1 MELTLNWLAMTLG
14 SVFNVNLPHM
24 ISSLPAVRLRDV
36 PELWNAPN
44 RTNPINARV
53 RIPGSKS
60 LTNRWLIM
68 AALSGGECRI
78 NHPLQARDTLLMAQ
92 ALSVLGSSV
101 EVNEDAFI
109 VTPGKTS
116 EPVQIDCGL
125 AGTVMR
131 FVPPVAALSSSQ
143 IRFDGD
149 PHARVRPMKQII
161 SALRD
166 LNVEIDDD
174 NRGTLP
180 FTVVGKGFVPGGA
193 VTIDAS
199 ESSQFVSALLL
210 AGCRY
215 DAGVSIIHSG
225 SALPSMPHIDM
236 SVEVLRELGIRVDVD
251 VKDSTSASWKVHPGV
266 PRSFNVTVE
275 PDLSNAAPFLAA
287 ALVCGGSVIIPDWPT
302 QTTQAGDAL
311 VNLLP
316 QLGAT
321 VTRDGNDLVV
331 TGGSE
336 ITGIDVDLHDVGE
349 LTPVIAAL
357 CALATGPSTLRGI
370 AHLRG
375 HETDR
380 LAALVTEITKLGG
393 IASETPDGLNI
404 EPAKL
409 HGGQFATYSD
419 HRMAM
424 AGAVLGLA
432 IPNVVIEDIATTG
445 KTLPNF
451 VNMWQEMVSA

>member
-1 MELTLNWLAMTLG
+1 
-14 SVFNVNLPHM
+14 
-24 ISSLPAVRLRDV
+24 
-36 PELWNAPN
+36 
-44 RTNPINARV
+44 
-53 RIPGSKS
+53 
-60 LTNRWLIM
+60 M

-92 ALSVLGSSV
+92 ALSALGSSV
-101 EVNEDAFI
+101 EIQDEAFV
-109 VTPGKTS
+109 VTPGTTS
-116 EPVQIDCGL
+116 DATQVDCGL

-131 FVPPVAALSSSQ
+131 FVPPVAALSSGN

-161 SALRD
+161 SALRGLD
-166 LNVEIDDD
+166 VEINDDD
-174 NRGTLP
+174 RGTLP
-180 FTVVGKGFVPGGA
+180 FTVVGKGFVAGGS

-215 DAGVSIIHSG
+215 DAGVSVIHSG
-225 SALPSMPHIDM
+225 TALPSMPHIDM
-236 SVEVLRELGIRVDVD
+236 SVEVLRELGIRVDID
-251 VKDSTSASWKVHPGV
+251 IKDSTNATWTVHPGV

-287 ALVCGGSVIIPDWPT
+287 ALVCGGSVAIPDWPT

-311 VNLLP
+311 VKLLP
-316 QLGAT
+316 KLGAT
-321 VTRDGNDLVV
+321 VSRDGSDLVV
-331 TGGSE
+331 TGGSQ
-336 ITGIDVDLHDVGE
+336 INGIDVDLHDVGE

-380 LAALVTEITKLGG
+380 LAALVTEINKLGG
-393 IASETPDGLNI
+393 KATETADGIHI

-409 HGGQFATYSD
+409 HGGKFATYSD

-432 IPNVVIEDIATTG
+432 VADLVIEDIATTS

-451 VNMWQEMVSA
+451 PNMWQEMVNA

>member
-1 MELTLNWLAMTLG
+1 MAA
-14 SVFNVNLPHM
+14 
-24 ISSLPAVRLRDV
+24 ISS
-36 PELWNAPN
+36 
-44 RTNPINARV
+44 
-53 RIPGSKS
+53 
-60 LTNRWLIM
+60 
-68 AALSGGECRI
+68 GECRI

-92 ALSVLGSSV
+92 ALSALGSSV
-101 EVNEDAFI
+101 EIQEDAFV
-109 VTPGKTS
+109 VTPGKS
-116 EPVQIDCGL
+116 AESVQVDCGL

-131 FVPPVAALSSSQ
+131 FVPPVAALNSGNV
-143 IRFDGD
+143 RFDGD

-161 SALRD
+161 SALRNLD
-166 LNVEIDDD
+166 VEINDDG
-174 NRGTLP
+174 RGTLP
-180 FTVVGKGFVPGGA
+180 FTVAGKGFVPGGS

-210 AGCRY
+210 AGCKY
-215 DAGVSIIHSG
+215 DAGITVVHSG

-236 SVEVLRELGIRVDVD
+236 SIEVLRELGIRVDVD
-251 VKDSTSASWKVHPGV
+251 VNDSTHATWTVHPGI

-287 ALVCGGSVIIPDWPT
+287 ALVCGGSVTIPDWPT

-311 VNLLP
+311 VTLLP
-316 QLGAT
+316 QLGAR
-321 VTRDGNDLVV
+321 VARDGNDLVV

-336 ITGIDVDLHDVGE
+336 ITGIDVDLHEVGE

-380 LAALVTEITKLGG
+380 LAALVAEINKLGG
-393 IASETPDGLNI
+393 NVTETADGLHI
-404 EPAKL
+404 KPAKL

-432 IPNVVIEDIATTG
+432 IPDLIIEDIATTG

-451 VNMWQEMVSA
+451 ANMWQEMVSA

>member
-1 MELTLNWLAMTLG
+1 
-14 SVFNVNLPHM
+14 
-24 ISSLPAVRLRDV
+24 
-36 PELWNAPN
+36 
-44 RTNPINARV
+44 
-53 RIPGSKS
+53 
-60 LTNRWLIM
+60 M

-92 ALSVLGSSV
+92 ALSALGSSV
-101 EVNEDAFI
+101 EIQDEAFV
-109 VTPGKTS
+109 VTPGTTS
-116 EPVQIDCGL
+116 DATQVDCGL

-131 FVPPVAALSSSQ
+131 FVPPVAALSSGN

-161 SALRD
+161 SALRGLD
-166 LNVEIDDD
+166 VEINDDD
-174 NRGTLP
+174 RGTLP
-180 FTVVGKGFVPGGA
+180 FTVIGKGFVAGGS

-215 DAGVSIIHSG
+215 DAGVSVIHLG

-251 VKDSTSASWKVHPGV
+251 IKDSTNATWTVHPGV

-287 ALVCGGSVIIPDWPT
+287 SLVCGGSVAIPDWPT

-311 VNLLP
+311 VKLLP
-316 QLGAT
+316 KLGAT
-321 VTRDGNDLVV
+321 VSRDGSDLVV

-336 ITGIDVDLHDVGE
+336 INGIDVDLHDVGE

-380 LAALVTEITKLGG
+380 LAALVTEINKLGG
-393 IASETPDGLNI
+393 KATETADGIHI

-409 HGGQFATYSD
+409 HAGQFATYSD

-432 IPNVVIEDIATTG
+432 VADLVIEDIATTS
-445 KTLPNF
+445 KTLPDF
-451 VNMWQEMVSA
+451 ANMWQEMVNA

>member
-1 MELTLNWLAMTLG
+1 
-14 SVFNVNLPHM
+14 
-24 ISSLPAVRLRDV
+24 V
-36 PELWNAPN
+36 PDLWNAPN
-44 RTNPINARV
+44 RTNPIVARV

-68 AALSGGECRI
+68 AALSRGECRI

-92 ALSVLGSSV
+92 ALSALGSSV
-101 EVNEDAFI
+101 EIQDEAFV
-109 VTPGKTS
+109 VTPGTTS
-116 EPVQIDCGL
+116 DATQVDCGL

-131 FVPPVAALSSSQ
+131 FVPPVAALSSAN

-161 SALRD
+161 SALRGLD
-166 LNVEIDDD
+166 VEINDDD
-174 NRGTLP
+174 RETLP
-180 FTVVGKGFVPGGA
+180 FTVVGKGFVAGGS

-215 DAGVSIIHSG
+215 DTGVSVIHSG

-251 VKDSTSASWKVHPGV
+251 IKDSTNATWTVHPGV

-287 ALVCGGSVIIPDWPT
+287 ALVCGGSVKIPDWPT

-311 VNLLP
+311 VKLLP
-316 QLGAT
+316 KLGAT
-321 VTRDGNDLVV
+321 VSRDGTDLVV

-336 ITGIDVDLHDVGE
+336 INGIDVDLHDVGE

-380 LAALVTEITKLGG
+380 LAALVTEINKLGG
-393 IASETPDGLNI
+393 KATETADGIHI

-432 IPNVVIEDIATTG
+432 VADLVIEDIATTS

-451 VNMWQEMVSA
+451 ANMWQAMVNA

>member
-1 MELTLNWLAMTLG
+1 
-14 SVFNVNLPHM
+14 
-24 ISSLPAVRLRDV
+24 
-36 PELWNAPN
+36 
-44 RTNPINARV
+44 
-53 RIPGSKS
+53 
-60 LTNRWLIM
+60 M

-92 ALSVLGSSV
+92 ALSALGSSV
-101 EVNEDAFI
+101 EIKDEAFV
-109 VTPGKTS
+109 VTPGTTS
-116 EPVQIDCGL
+116 DATQVDCGL

-131 FVPPVAALSSSQ
+131 FVPPVAALSSGN

-161 SALRD
+161 SALRGLD
-166 LNVEIDDD
+166 VEINDDD
-174 NRGTLP
+174 RGTLP
-180 FTVVGKGFVPGGA
+180 FTVVGKGFVAGGS

-215 DAGVSIIHSG
+215 DAGVSVIHSG
-225 SALPSMPHIDM
+225 TALPSMPHIDM

-251 VKDSTSASWKVHPGV
+251 IKDSTNATWTVHPGV

-287 ALVCGGSVIIPDWPT
+287 ALVCGGSVAIPDWPT

-311 VNLLP
+311 VKLLP
-316 QLGAT
+316 KLGAT
-321 VTRDGNDLVV
+321 VSRDGSDLVV
-331 TGGSE
+331 TGGSQ
-336 ITGIDVDLHDVGE
+336 INGIDVDLHDVGE

-380 LAALVTEITKLGG
+380 LAALVTEINKLGG
-393 IASETPDGLNI
+393 KATETADGIHI

-409 HGGQFATYSD
+409 HGGKFATYSD

-432 IPNVVIEDIATTG
+432 VADLVIEDIATTS

-451 VNMWQEMVSA
+451 PNMWQEMVNA

>member
-1 MELTLNWLAMTLG
+1 M
-14 SVFNVNLPHM
+14 P
-24 ISSLPAVRLRDV
+24 D
-36 PELWNAPN
+36 LWNAPN
-44 RTNPINARV
+44 RTNPVTARV

-68 AALSGGECRI
+68 AAISSGECRI

-101 EVNEDAFI
+101 EIQDDAFI
-109 VTPGKTS
+109 ITPGESS
-116 EPVQIDCGL
+116 ESVQVDCGL

-131 FVPPVAALSSSQ
+131 FVPPVAALSSGNV
-143 IRFDGD
+143 RFDGD

-161 SALRD
+161 SALRNLD
-166 LNVEIDDD
+166 VEINDDG
-174 NRGTLP
+174 RGTLP
-180 FTVVGKGFVPGGA
+180 FTVTGKGFVPGGT

-215 DAGVSIIHSG
+215 DAGVTVVHSG
-225 SALPSMPHIDM
+225 AALPSMPHIDM

-251 VKDSTSASWKVHPGV
+251 VKDSKNASWTVHPGI

-287 ALVCGGSVIIPDWPT
+287 ALVCGGSVTIPDWP
-302 QTTQAGDAL
+302 QETTQAGDAL
-311 VNLLP
+311 VSLLP
-316 QLGAT
+316 KMGAA
-321 VTRDGNDLVV
+321 VTRDGNDLTV

-336 ITGIDVDLHDVGE
+336 ISGIDVDLHDVGE

-370 AHLRG
+370 SHLRG

-380 LAALVTEITKLGG
+380 LAALATEINKLGG
-393 IASETPDGLNI
+393 NVTETADGLHI
-404 EPAKL
+404 EPTKL

-432 IPNVVIEDIATTG
+432 IPDLVIEDIATTG

-451 VNMWQEMVSA
+451 AKMWQEMVSA

>member
-1 MELTLNWLAMTLG
+1 M
-14 SVFNVNLPHM
+14 P
-24 ISSLPAVRLRDV
+24 D
-36 PELWNAPN
+36 LWNAPN
-44 RTNPINARV
+44 RTNPIAARV
-53 RIPGSKS
+53 HIPGSKS

-92 ALSVLGSSV
+92 ALSALGSSV
-101 EVNEDAFI
+101 EIQDEAFV
-109 VTPGKTS
+109 VTPGTTS
-116 EPVQIDCGL
+116 DATQVDCGL

-131 FVPPVAALSSSQ
+131 FVPPVAALSSGN

-161 SALRD
+161 SALRGLD
-166 LNVEIDDD
+166 VEINDDD
-174 NRGTLP
+174 RGTLP
-180 FTVVGKGFVPGGA
+180 FTVVGKGFVAGGS

-215 DAGVSIIHSG
+215 DAGVSVIHSG

-251 VKDSTSASWKVHPGV
+251 IKDSTNATWTVHSGV

-287 ALVCGGSVIIPDWPT
+287 ALVCGGSVAIPDWPT
-302 QTTQAGDAL
+302 QTTQAGNAL
-311 VNLLP
+311 VSLLP
-316 QLGAT
+316 KLGAT
-321 VTRDGNDLVV
+321 VSRDGTDLVV

-336 ITGIDVDLHDVGE
+336 INGIDVDLHDVGE

-380 LAALVTEITKLGG
+380 LAALVTEINKLGG
-393 IASETPDGLNI
+393 KATETADGIHI

-432 IPNVVIEDIATTG
+432 VANLVIEDIATTS
-445 KTLPNF
+445 KTLPDF
-451 VNMWQEMVSA
+451 ANMWQEMVNA

>member
-1 MELTLNWLAMTLG
+1 
-14 SVFNVNLPHM
+14 
-24 ISSLPAVRLRDV
+24 
-36 PELWNAPN
+36 
-44 RTNPINARV
+44 
-53 RIPGSKS
+53 
-60 LTNRWLIM
+60 M
-68 AALSGGECRI
+68 AALSEGECRI

-92 ALSVLGSSV
+92 ALSALGSSV
-101 EVNEDAFI
+101 EIQDEAFV
-109 VTPGKTS
+109 VTPGRTS
-116 EPVQIDCGL
+116 EPVQVDCGL

-131 FVPPVAALSSSQ
+131 FVPPVAALSSSN

-149 PHARVRPMKQII
+149 PHARIRPMKQII

-166 LNVEIDDD
+166 LDVDVDDD
-174 NRGTLP
+174 GRGTLP
-180 FTVVGKGFVPGGA
+180 FTVAGKGFVTGGT

-199 ESSQFVSALLL
+199 ASSQFVSALLL

-215 DAGVSIIHSG
+215 DAGVTVTHSG
-225 SALPSMPHIDM
+225 AALPSMPHIDM
-236 SVEVLRELGIRVDVD
+236 SVEILRELGIQVDVD
-251 VKDSTSASWKVHPGV
+251 VKDSTNASWQVHPGV
-266 PRSFNVTVE
+266 PRTFNVTVE

-287 ALVCGGSVIIPDWPT
+287 ALVCGGSVTIPDWPT

-311 VNLLP
+311 INLLP
-316 QLGAT
+316 QLGAI
-321 VTRDGNDLVV
+321 VVRDGKDLVV
-331 TGGSE
+331 TGESE
-336 ITGIDVDLHDVGE
+336 ISGIDVDLHEVGE

-357 CALATGPSTLRGI
+357 CALATGESTLRGI

-380 LAALVTEITKLGG
+380 LTALVTEINKLGG
-393 IASETPDGLNI
+393 NASETADGI
-404 EPAKL
+404 HIKPAQL

-432 IPNVVIEDIATTG
+432 VSDLVIEDIATTS

-451 VNMWQEMVSA
+451 ADMWQEMISA

>member
-1 MELTLNWLAMTLG
+1 
-14 SVFNVNLPHM
+14 
-24 ISSLPAVRLRDV
+24 
-36 PELWNAPN
+36 
-44 RTNPINARV
+44 
-53 RIPGSKS
+53 
-60 LTNRWLIM
+60 M

-92 ALSVLGSSV
+92 ALSALGSSV
-101 EVNEDAFI
+101 EIQDEAFV
-109 VTPGKTS
+109 VTPGTTS
-116 EPVQIDCGL
+116 DATQVDCGL

-131 FVPPVAALSSSQ
+131 FVPPVAALSSGN

-161 SALRD
+161 SALRGLD
-166 LNVEIDDD
+166 VEINDDD
-174 NRGTLP
+174 RGTLP
-180 FTVVGKGFVPGGA
+180 FTVIGKGFVAGGS

-215 DAGVSIIHSG
+215 DAGVSVIHSG

-251 VKDSTSASWKVHPGV
+251 IKDSTNATWTVHPGV

-287 ALVCGGSVIIPDWPT
+287 ALVCGGSVTIPHWPT
-302 QTTQAGDAL
+302 QTTQAGNAL
-311 VNLLP
+311 VSLLP
-316 QLGAT
+316 KLGAT
-321 VTRDGNDLVV
+321 VSRDGTDLVV
-331 TGGSE
+331 AGGSE
-336 ITGIDVDLHDVGE
+336 INGIDVDLHDVGE

-380 LAALVTEITKLGG
+380 LAALVTEINKLGG
-393 IASETPDGLNI
+393 KATETADGIHI

-432 IPNVVIEDIATTG
+432 VANLVIEDIATTS
-445 KTLPNF
+445 KTLPDF
-451 VNMWQEMVSA
+451 ANMWQEMVNA

>member
-1 MELTLNWLAMTLG
+1 
-14 SVFNVNLPHM
+14 
-24 ISSLPAVRLRDV
+24 V
-36 PELWNAPN
+36 PDLWNAPN
-44 RTNPINARV
+44 RTNPITARV

-68 AALSGGECRI
+68 AALSEGECRI

-92 ALSVLGSSV
+92 ALSALGSSV
-101 EVNEDAFI
+101 EIQDEAFV
-109 VTPGKTS
+109 VTPGRTS
-116 EPVQIDCGL
+116 EPVQVDCGL

-131 FVPPVAALSSSQ
+131 FVPPVAALSSSN

-149 PHARVRPMKQII
+149 PHARIRPMKQII

-166 LNVEIDDD
+166 LDVDVDDD
-174 NRGTLP
+174 GRGTLP
-180 FTVVGKGFVPGGA
+180 FTVAGKGFVTGGT

-199 ESSQFVSALLL
+199 ASSQFVSALLL

-215 DAGVSIIHSG
+215 DAGVTVTHSG
-225 SALPSMPHIDM
+225 AALPSMPHIDM
-236 SVEVLRELGIRVDVD
+236 SVEILRELGIQVDVD
-251 VKDSTSASWKVHPGV
+251 VKDSTNASWQVHPGV
-266 PRSFNVTVE
+266 PRTFNVTVE

-287 ALVCGGSVIIPDWPT
+287 ALVCGGSVTIPDWPT

-311 VNLLP
+311 INLLP
-316 QLGAT
+316 QLGAI
-321 VTRDGNDLVV
+321 VVRDGKDLVV
-331 TGGSE
+331 TGESE
-336 ITGIDVDLHDVGE
+336 ISGIDVDLHEVGE

-357 CALATGPSTLRGI
+357 CALATGESTLRGI

-380 LAALVTEITKLGG
+380 LTALVTEINKLGG
-393 IASETPDGLNI
+393 NASETADGI
-404 EPAKL
+404 HIKPAQL

-432 IPNVVIEDIATTG
+432 VSDLVIEDIATTS

-451 VNMWQEMVSA
+451 ADMWQEMISA

>member
-1 MELTLNWLAMTLG
+1 
-14 SVFNVNLPHM
+14 
-24 ISSLPAVRLRDV
+24 V
-36 PELWNAPN
+36 PDLWNAPN
-44 RTNPINARV
+44 RTNPLDALV

-60 LTNRWLIM
+60 LTNRWLIL
-68 AALSGGECRI
+68 AAISDGECRI
-78 NHPLQARDTLLMAQ
+78 NHPLQARDTLLMAK
-92 ALSVLGSSV
+92 ALASLGSSV
-101 EVNEDAFI
+101 EIQDDAFV
-109 VTPGKTS
+109 VTPGRSS
-116 EPVQIDCGL
+116 ESVEVDCGL

-131 FVPPVAALSSSQ
+131 FVPPVAALNSGSV
-143 IRFDGD
+143 RFDGD

-166 LNVEIDDD
+166 LDIEINDDG
-174 NRGTLP
+174 RGTLP
-180 FTVVGKGFVPGGA
+180 FTVVGKGSVSGGS

-199 ESSQFVSALLL
+199 DSSQFVSALLL

-215 DAGVSIIHSG
+215 DDGVTVVHSG
-225 SALPSMPHIDM
+225 SALPSMPHIEM
-236 SVEVLRELGIRVDVD
+236 SVEVLREVGIQVDVD
-251 VKDSTSASWKVHPGV
+251 VQNSTNASWTVHPGT
-266 PRSFNVTVE
+266 PKSFTVTVE

-287 ALVCGGSVIIPDWPT
+287 ALVCGGSVTIPDWPT

-311 VNLLP
+311 VALLP
-316 QLGAT
+316 KLGAV
-321 VTRDGNDLVV
+321 VTRNGTDLVV
-331 TGGSE
+331 TGGPE
-336 ITGIDVDLHDVGE
+336 IKGIDVDLHDVGE

-380 LAALVTEITKLGG
+380 LVALATEINKLGG
-393 IASETPDGLNI
+393 KVSETPDGLHI
-404 EPAKL
+404 EPAVL

-432 IPNVVIEDIATTG
+432 IPGLVIEDIATTG

-451 VNMWQEMVSA
+451 ANMWQELVGS

>member
-1 MELTLNWLAMTLG
+1 
-14 SVFNVNLPHM
+14 
-24 ISSLPAVRLRDV
+24 
-36 PELWNAPN
+36 
-44 RTNPINARV
+44 
-53 RIPGSKS
+53 
-60 LTNRWLIM
+60 
-68 AALSGGECRI
+68 
-78 NHPLQARDTLLMAQ
+78 
-92 ALSVLGSSV
+92 
-101 EVNEDAFI
+101 
-109 VTPGKTS
+109 
-116 EPVQIDCGL
+116 
-125 AGTVMR
+125 
-131 FVPPVAALSSSQ
+131 
-143 IRFDGD
+143 
-149 PHARVRPMKQII
+149 MKQII
-161 SALRD
+161 SALRN
-166 LNVEIDDD
+166 LEVEINDVG
-174 NRGTLP
+174 RGTLP
-180 FTVVGKGFVPGGA
+180 FTVVGRGFVPGGL

-215 DAGVSIIHSG
+215 DSGVSVIHSG
-225 SALPSMPHIDM
+225 AALPSMPHIDM

-251 VKDSTSASWKVHPGV
+251 VKDSTNASWTVHPGM

-287 ALVCGGSVIIPDWPT
+287 ALVCGGSVTIPDWPLE
-302 QTTQAGDAL
+302 TTQAGDAL
-311 VNLLP
+311 VSLLP
-316 QLGAT
+316 KLGAV
-321 VTRDGNDLVV
+321 VTRDGNDLKV

-336 ITGIDVDLHDVGE
+336 IIGIDVDLHDVGE

-380 LAALVTEITKLGG
+380 LAALVSEINKLGG
-393 IASETPDGLNI
+393 NASETPDGLHI

-432 IPNVVIEDIATTG
+432 VTDLVIEDIATTG
-445 KTLPNF
+445 KTLPDF
-451 VNMWQEMVSA
+451 ANMWQEMVSA

>member
-1 MELTLNWLAMTLG
+1 
-14 SVFNVNLPHM
+14 
-24 ISSLPAVRLRDV
+24 
-36 PELWNAPN
+36 
-44 RTNPINARV
+44 
-53 RIPGSKS
+53 
-60 LTNRWLIM
+60 
-68 AALSGGECRI
+68 
-78 NHPLQARDTLLMAQ
+78 MAQ
-92 ALSVLGSSV
+92 ALSALGSSV
-101 EVNEDAFI
+101 EIQDEAFV
-109 VTPGKTS
+109 VTPGTTS
-116 EPVQIDCGL
+116 DATQVDCGL

-131 FVPPVAALSSSQ
+131 FVPPVAALSSGN

-161 SALRD
+161 SALRGLD
-166 LNVEIDDD
+166 VEINDDD
-174 NRGTLP
+174 RGTLP
-180 FTVVGKGFVPGGA
+180 FTVIGKGFVAGGS

-215 DAGVSIIHSG
+215 DAGVSVIHSG

-236 SVEVLRELGIRVDVD
+236 SVEVLRELGIRVDVYI
-251 VKDSTSASWKVHPGV
+251 KDSTNATWTVHPGM

-287 ALVCGGSVIIPDWPT
+287 ALVCGGSVSIPDWPT

-316 QLGAT
+316 KLGAT
-321 VTRDGNDLVV
+321 VSRDGSDLVV

-336 ITGIDVDLHDVGE
+336 IKGIDVDLHDVGE

-380 LAALVTEITKLGG
+380 LAALVTEINKLGG
-393 IASETPDGLNI
+393 KATETADGI
-404 EPAKL
+404 HIDPAKL

-432 IPNVVIEDIATTG
+432 VADLVIEDIATTS
-445 KTLPNF
+445 KTLPDF
-451 VNMWQEMVSA
+451 ANMWQEMVNA

>member
-1 MELTLNWLAMTLG
+1 M
-14 SVFNVNLPHM
+14 P
-24 ISSLPAVRLRDV
+24 D
-36 PELWNAPN
+36 LWNAPN
-44 RTNPINARV
+44 RTNPIAARV

-92 ALSVLGSSV
+92 ALSALGSSV
-101 EVNEDAFI
+101 EIQDEAFV
-109 VTPGKTS
+109 VTPGTTS
-116 EPVQIDCGL
+116 DATQVDCGL

-131 FVPPVAALSSSQ
+131 FVPPVAALSSGN

-161 SALRD
+161 SALRGLD
-166 LNVEIDDD
+166 VEINDDD
-174 NRGTLP
+174 RGTLP
-180 FTVVGKGFVPGGA
+180 FTVNGKGFVAGGS

-215 DAGVSIIHSG
+215 DAGVSVIHSG

-251 VKDSTSASWKVHPGV
+251 IKDSTNATWTVHSGV

-287 ALVCGGSVIIPDWPT
+287 ALVCGGSVTIPDWPT
-302 QTTQAGDAL
+302 QTTQAGNAL
-311 VNLLP
+311 VSLLP
-316 QLGAT
+316 KLGAT
-321 VTRDGNDLVV
+321 VSRDGTDLVV

-336 ITGIDVDLHDVGE
+336 INGIDVDLHDVGE

-380 LAALVTEITKLGG
+380 LAALVTEINKLGG
-393 IASETPDGLNI
+393 KATETADGI
-404 EPAKL
+404 HVEPAKL

-432 IPNVVIEDIATTG
+432 VANLVIEDIATTS
-445 KTLPNF
+445 KTLPDF
-451 VNMWQEMVSA
+451 ANMWQEMVNA

>member
-1 MELTLNWLAMTLG
+1 
-14 SVFNVNLPHM
+14 
-24 ISSLPAVRLRDV
+24 
-36 PELWNAPN
+36 
-44 RTNPINARV
+44 
-53 RIPGSKS
+53 
-60 LTNRWLIM
+60 M

-92 ALSVLGSSV
+92 ALSALGSSV
-101 EVNEDAFI
+101 EIQDEAFV
-109 VTPGKTS
+109 VTPGTTS
-116 EPVQIDCGL
+116 DATQVDCGL

-131 FVPPVAALSSSQ
+131 FVPPVAALSSGN

-161 SALRD
+161 SALRGLD
-166 LNVEIDDD
+166 VEINDDD
-174 NRGTLP
+174 RGTLP
-180 FTVVGKGFVPGGA
+180 FTVIGKGFVAGGS

-215 DAGVSIIHSG
+215 DAGVSVIHSG

-236 SVEVLRELGIRVDVD
+236 SVEVLRELGIRVDID
-251 VKDSTSASWKVHPGV
+251 IKDSTNATWTVHPGV

-287 ALVCGGSVIIPDWPT
+287 ALVCGGSVAIPDWPT

-311 VNLLP
+311 VKLLP
-316 QLGAT
+316 KLGAT
-321 VTRDGNDLVV
+321 VSRDGSDLVV
-331 TGGSE
+331 TGGSQ
-336 ITGIDVDLHDVGE
+336 INGIDVDLHDVGE

-380 LAALVTEITKLGG
+380 LAALVTEINKLGG
-393 IASETPDGLNI
+393 KATETADGINI

-409 HGGQFATYSD
+409 HGGKFATYSD

-432 IPNVVIEDIATTG
+432 VADLVIEDIATTS

-451 VNMWQEMVSA
+451 PNMWQEMVNA

>member
-1 MELTLNWLAMTLG
+1 M
-14 SVFNVNLPHM
+14 P
-24 ISSLPAVRLRDV
+24 D
-36 PELWNAPN
+36 LWNAPN
-44 RTNPINARV
+44 RTNPIAARV

-92 ALSVLGSSV
+92 ALSALGSSV
-101 EVNEDAFI
+101 EIQDEAFV
-109 VTPGKTS
+109 VTPGTTS
-116 EPVQIDCGL
+116 DATQVDCGL

-131 FVPPVAALSSSQ
+131 FVPPVAALSSAN

-161 SALRD
+161 SALRGLD
-166 LNVEIDDD
+166 VEINDDD
-174 NRGTLP
+174 RGTLP
-180 FTVVGKGFVPGGA
+180 FTVVGKGFVAGGS

-215 DAGVSIIHSG
+215 DAGVSVIHSG

-251 VKDSTSASWKVHPGV
+251 IKDSTNATWTVHPGV

-287 ALVCGGSVIIPDWPT
+287 ALVCGGSVAIPDWPT

-316 QLGAT
+316 KLGAT
-321 VTRDGNDLVV
+321 VSRDGSDLVV

-336 ITGIDVDLHDVGE
+336 INGIDVDLHDVGE

-380 LAALVTEITKLGG
+380 LAALVAEINKLGG
-393 IASETPDGLNI
+393 KATETADGIHI

-432 IPNVVIEDIATTG
+432 VADLMIEDIATTS
-445 KTLPNF
+445 KTLPDF
-451 VNMWQEMVSA
+451 ANMWLEMVNA

>member
-1 MELTLNWLAMTLG
+1 
-14 SVFNVNLPHM
+14 
-24 ISSLPAVRLRDV
+24 
-36 PELWNAPN
+36 
-44 RTNPINARV
+44 
-53 RIPGSKS
+53 
-60 LTNRWLIM
+60 
-68 AALSGGECRI
+68 
-78 NHPLQARDTLLMAQ
+78 
-92 ALSVLGSSV
+92 
-101 EVNEDAFI
+101 
-109 VTPGKTS
+109 
-116 EPVQIDCGL
+116 
-125 AGTVMR
+125 
-131 FVPPVAALSSSQ
+131 VAALSSAN

-161 SALRD
+161 SALRGLD
-166 LNVEIDDD
+166 VEINDDD
-174 NRGTLP
+174 RETLP
-180 FTVVGKGFVPGGA
+180 FTVVGKGFVAGGS

-215 DAGVSIIHSG
+215 DAGVSVIHSG

-251 VKDSTSASWKVHPGV
+251 IKDSTNATWTVHPGV

-287 ALVCGGSVIIPDWPT
+287 ALVCGGSVKIPDWPT

-311 VNLLP
+311 VKLLP
-316 QLGAT
+316 KLGAT
-321 VTRDGNDLVV
+321 VSRDGTDLVV

-336 ITGIDVDLHDVGE
+336 INGIDVDLHDVGE

-380 LAALVTEITKLGG
+380 LAALVTEINKLGG
-393 IASETPDGLNI
+393 KATETADGIHI

-432 IPNVVIEDIATTG
+432 VADLMIEDIATTS
-445 KTLPNF
+445 KTLPDF
-451 VNMWQEMVSA
+451 ANMWQAMVNA

>member
-1 MELTLNWLAMTLG
+1 
-14 SVFNVNLPHM
+14 
-24 ISSLPAVRLRDV
+24 
-36 PELWNAPN
+36 
-44 RTNPINARV
+44 
-53 RIPGSKS
+53 
-60 LTNRWLIM
+60 M

-92 ALSVLGSSV
+92 ALSALGSSV
-101 EVNEDAFI
+101 EIKDEAFV
-109 VTPGKTS
+109 VTPGTTS
-116 EPVQIDCGL
+116 DATQVDCGL

-131 FVPPVAALSSSQ
+131 FVPPVAALSSAN

-161 SALRD
+161 SALRGLD
-166 LNVEIDDD
+166 VEINDDD
-174 NRGTLP
+174 RGTLP
-180 FTVVGKGFVPGGA
+180 FTVVGKGFVAGGS

-215 DAGVSIIHSG
+215 DAGVSVIHSG

-251 VKDSTSASWKVHPGV
+251 IKDSTNATWTVHPGV
-266 PRSFNVTVE
+266 PCSFNVTVE

-287 ALVCGGSVIIPDWPT
+287 ALVCGGSVAIPDWPT

-311 VNLLP
+311 VKLLP
-316 QLGAT
+316 KLGAT
-321 VTRDGNDLVV
+321 VSRDGSDLVV

-336 ITGIDVDLHDVGE
+336 INGIDVDLHDVGE

-380 LAALVTEITKLGG
+380 LAALVTEINKLGG
-393 IASETPDGLNI
+393 KATETADGIHI

-409 HGGQFATYSD
+409 HGGKFATYSD

-432 IPNVVIEDIATTG
+432 VADLVIEDIATTS

-451 VNMWQEMVSA
+451 PNMWQEMVNA

>member
-1 MELTLNWLAMTLG
+1 
-14 SVFNVNLPHM
+14 
-24 ISSLPAVRLRDV
+24 
-36 PELWNAPN
+36 
-44 RTNPINARV
+44 
-53 RIPGSKS
+53 
-60 LTNRWLIM
+60 M

-92 ALSVLGSSV
+92 ALSALGSSV
-101 EVNEDAFI
+101 EIQDEAFV
-109 VTPGKTS
+109 VTPGTTS
-116 EPVQIDCGL
+116 DATQVDCGL

-131 FVPPVAALSSSQ
+131 FVPPVAALSSGN

-161 SALRD
+161 SALRGLD
-166 LNVEIDDD
+166 VEINDDE
-174 NRGTLP
+174 RGTLP
-180 FTVVGKGFVPGGA
+180 FTVVGKGFVAGGS

-210 AGCRY
+210 AGCKY
-215 DAGVSIIHSG
+215 DAGVSVIHSG

-251 VKDSTSASWKVHPGV
+251 IKDSTNATWTVHPGV

-287 ALVCGGSVIIPDWPT
+287 ALVCGGSVAIPDWPT

-311 VNLLP
+311 VKLLP
-316 QLGAT
+316 KLGAT
-321 VTRDGNDLVV
+321 VSRDGSDLVV
-331 TGGSE
+331 TGGSQ
-336 ITGIDVDLHDVGE
+336 INGIDVDLHDVGE

-380 LAALVTEITKLGG
+380 LAALVTEINKLGG
-393 IASETPDGLNI
+393 KATETADGINI

-409 HGGQFATYSD
+409 HGGKFATYSD

-432 IPNVVIEDIATTG
+432 VADLVIEDIATTS

-451 VNMWQEMVSA
+451 PNMWQEMVNA

>member
-1 MELTLNWLAMTLG
+1 
-14 SVFNVNLPHM
+14 
-24 ISSLPAVRLRDV
+24 
-36 PELWNAPN
+36 
-44 RTNPINARV
+44 
-53 RIPGSKS
+53 
-60 LTNRWLIM
+60 M

-92 ALSVLGSSV
+92 ALSALGSSV
-101 EVNEDAFI
+101 EIQDEAFL
-109 VTPGKTS
+109 VTPGTTS
-116 EPVQIDCGL
+116 DATQIDCGL

-131 FVPPVAALSSSQ
+131 FVPPVAALSSAN

-161 SALRD
+161 SALRGLD
-166 LNVEIDDD
+166 VEINDDD
-174 NRGTLP
+174 RGTLP
-180 FTVVGKGFVPGGA
+180 FTVVGKGFVAGGS
-193 VTIDAS
+193 VIIDAS

-215 DAGVSIIHSG
+215 DAGVSVIHSG
-225 SALPSMPHIDM
+225 TALPSMPHIDM

-251 VKDSTSASWKVHPGV
+251 IKDSTNATWTVHPGV

-275 PDLSNAAPFLAA
+275 PDLSNSAPFLAA
-287 ALVCGGSVIIPDWPT
+287 ALVCGGSVTIPDWPT

-311 VNLLP
+311 VDLLP
-316 QLGAT
+316 KLGAT
-321 VTRDGNDLVV
+321 VSRDGTDLVV
-331 TGGSE
+331 AGGSE
-336 ITGIDVDLHDVGE
+336 INGIDVDLHDVGE
-349 LTPVIAAL
+349 ITPVIAAL

-380 LAALVTEITKLGG
+380 LAALVTEINKLGG
-393 IASETPDGLNI
+393 NATETADGIHI

-432 IPNVVIEDIATTG
+432 VADLVIEDIATTS
-445 KTLPNF
+445 KTLPDF
-451 VNMWQEMVSA
+451 ANMWQEMVIA

>member
-1 MELTLNWLAMTLG
+1 
-14 SVFNVNLPHM
+14 
-24 ISSLPAVRLRDV
+24 
-36 PELWNAPN
+36 
-44 RTNPINARV
+44 
-53 RIPGSKS
+53 
-60 LTNRWLIM
+60 M
-68 AALSGGECRI
+68 AALSSGECRI

-92 ALSVLGSSV
+92 ALSALGSSI
-101 EVNEDAFI
+101 EIQQDAFI
-109 VTPGKTS
+109 VTPGKTT
-116 EPVQIDCGL
+116 EPIHVDCGL

-131 FVPPVAALSSSQ
+131 FVPPVAALGSSSV
-143 IRFDGD
+143 RFDGD
-149 PHARVRPMKQII
+149 PHARVRPMRQII
-161 SALRD
+161 SALRS
-166 LNVEIDDD
+166 LEVEIDDD
-174 NRGTLP
+174 GRGTLP
-180 FTVVGKGFVPGGA
+180 FTVSGKGFVPGGS

-215 DAGVSIIHSG
+215 DAGVTIIHSG
-225 SALPSMPHIDM
+225 AALPSMPHIDM
-236 SVEVLRELGIRVDVD
+236 SVEVLRELGIQVEVE
-251 VKDSTSASWKVHPGV
+251 VEDSTRASWKVHPGV

-287 ALVCGGSVIIPDWPT
+287 ALVCGGSVAIPDWPT

-311 VNLLP
+311 ISLLP
-316 QLGAT
+316 QLGAS
-321 VTRDGNDLVV
+321 VSRDGNDLVV

-336 ITGIDVDLHDVGE
+336 ISGIDVDLHDVGE

-370 AHLRG
+370 GHLRG

-380 LAALVTEITKLGG
+380 LAALVTEINKLGG
-393 IASETPDGLNI
+393 NASETPDGIHI
-404 EPAKL
+404 EPAPL

-432 IPNVVIEDIATTG
+432 INDLVIEDIATTG

-451 VNMWQEMVSA
+451 ANMWQEMISS

>member
-1 MELTLNWLAMTLG
+1 MAA
-14 SVFNVNLPHM
+14 
-24 ISSLPAVRLRDV
+24 ISS
-36 PELWNAPN
+36 
-44 RTNPINARV
+44 
-53 RIPGSKS
+53 
-60 LTNRWLIM
+60 
-68 AALSGGECRI
+68 GECRI

-101 EVNEDAFI
+101 EIQDDAFI
-109 VTPGKTS
+109 VTPGESS
-116 EPVQIDCGL
+116 ESVQVDCGL

-131 FVPPVAALSSSQ
+131 FVPPVAALSSGNV
-143 IRFDGD
+143 RFDGD
-149 PHARVRPMKQII
+149 LHARVRPMKQII
-161 SALRD
+161 SALRNLD
-166 LNVEIDDD
+166 VEINDDG
-174 NRGTLP
+174 RGTLP
-180 FTVVGKGFVPGGA
+180 FTVTGKGFVPGGT

-215 DAGVSIIHSG
+215 DAGVTVVHSG
-225 SALPSMPHIDM
+225 AALPSMPHIDM

-251 VKDSTSASWKVHPGV
+251 VKDSKNASWTVHPGI

-287 ALVCGGSVIIPDWPT
+287 ALVCGGSVTIPDWPL

-311 VNLLP
+311 VTILP
-316 QLGAT
+316 QLGAD
-321 VTRDGNDLVV
+321 VTRNENDLVV
-331 TGGSE
+331 TRGSE
-336 ITGIDVDLHDVGE
+336 IQGIDVDLHDVGE

-370 AHLRG
+370 SHLRG

-380 LAALVTEITKLGG
+380 LAALATEINKLGG
-393 IASETPDGLNI
+393 NVTETADGLHI
-404 EPAKL
+404 EPTKL

-432 IPNVVIEDIATTG
+432 IPDLVIEDIATTG

-451 VNMWQEMVSA
+451 AKMWQEMVSA